1 MNSTNQILIVGG
13 GAAGIATAS
22 SLLKRDRTLDIT
34 IIEPSDNHYYQP
46 GWTMV
51 GAGIFNKEETRRDTI
66 AVWPTGVKRIK
77 GSVIKFEPEQNLV
90 TLSDGTSLKYNI
102 LAVACGL
109 KLDWDAIEGLN
120 EALGQ
125 NGVTSNYR
133 YDLAPYTWKLVK
145 EMKGKDAIFTQPA
158 MPIKC
163 AGAPQKAMYLSCD
176 HWLKKNQLNEM
187 NISFCNAGPVLFGC
201 APYVPPLMKYV
212 KKYGINLDFG
222 HNLIKVDGPNKT
234 AWFKVNNEDL
244 EAEVIEKRFD
254 MIHIC
259 PPQCAPDFIRSSPIS
274 NEGGWVDVD
283 QATLQ
288 HTKFSNIFGVGDVT
302 STPNAKT
309 AAAVRKQAPIVASN
323 IIAILAGGKPKPQ
336 YDGYG
341 SCPLTV
347 EKGKI
352 ILAEFGYGGKIMP
365 TFPWDSTKPR
375 RLAWILKKS
384 ILPAVYWSV
393 MLKGREWLTKPY
405 KAQ

>member
-1 MNSTNQILIVGG
+1 MTDENQIVIVGG
-13 GAAGIATAS
+13 GAGGIATAT
-22 SLLKRDRTLDIT
+22 SLLKRDKTLDIT
-34 IIEPSDNHYYQP
+34 IIEPSDKHYYQP

-51 GAGIFNKEETRRDTI
+51 GAGIFNKEETCRDT
-66 AVWPTGVKRIK
+66 ASVWPNGVKRIK
-77 GSVIKFEPEQNLV
+77 ESVKSFEPEENSV
-90 TLSDGTSLKYNI
+90 TLSDGTNLIYKM
-102 LAVACGL
+102 LVVACGL
-109 KLDWDAIEGLN
+109 KLDWDAVEGLN
-120 EALGQ
+120 DALGQ

-133 YDLAPYTWKLVK
+133 YDLAPYTWKLVQD
-145 EMKGKDAIFTQPA
+145 MKGKEAIFTQPA

-176 HWLKKNQLNEM
+176 HWLKKNQLKDM

-201 APYVPPLMKYV
+201 APYVPPLMEYV
-212 KKYGINLDFG
+212 KKYDIDLDFG
-222 HNLIKVDGPNKT
+222 HNLVKIDGPNKT
-234 AWFKVNNEDL
+234 AWFKVTKEGS
-244 EAEVIEKRFD
+244 EPEFVEKKFD
-254 MIHIC
+254 MIHVC
-259 PPQCAPDFIRSSPIS
+259 PPQCAPDFIKSSPIS
-274 NEGGWVDVD
+274 NDGGWVDVD

-288 HTKFSNIFGVGDVT
+288 HTKFSNIFGIGDVT

-323 IIAILAGGKPKPQ
+323 IVACLSGQNPAPQ

-352 ILAEFGYGGKIMP
+352 ILAEFGYGGKVMP

-393 MLKGREWLTKPY
+393 MLKGREWLTG
-405 KAQ
+405 

>member
-1 MNSTNQILIVGG
+1 MTDENQIVIVGG
-13 GAAGIATAS
+13 GAGGIATAT
-22 SLLKRDRTLDIT
+22 SLLKRDKTLDIT
-34 IIEPSDNHYYQP
+34 IIEPSDKHYYQP

-51 GAGIFNKEETRRDTI
+51 GAGIFNKEETCRDT
-66 AVWPTGVKRIK
+66 ASVWPNGVKRIK
-77 GSVIKFEPEQNLV
+77 ESVKSFEPEENSV
-90 TLSDGTSLKYNI
+90 TLSDGTNLIYKM
-102 LAVACGL
+102 LVVACGL
-109 KLDWDAIEGLN
+109 KLDWDAVEGLN
-120 EALGQ
+120 DALGQ

-133 YDLAPYTWKLVK
+133 YDLAPYTWKLVQD
-145 EMKGKDAIFTQPA
+145 MKGKEAIFTQPA

-176 HWLKKNQLNEM
+176 HWLKKNQLKDM

-201 APYVPPLMKYV
+201 APYVPPLMEYV
-212 KKYGINLDFG
+212 KKYDIDLDFG
-222 HNLIKVDGPNKT
+222 HNLVKIDGPNKT
-234 AWFKVNNEDL
+234 AWFKVTKEGS
-244 EAEVIEKRFD
+244 EPEVVEKKFD
-254 MIHIC
+254 MIHVC
-259 PPQCAPDFIRSSPIS
+259 PPQCAPDFIKSSPIS
-274 NEGGWVDVD
+274 NDGGWVDVD

-288 HTKFSNIFGVGDVT
+288 HTKFSNIFGIGDVT

-323 IIAILAGGKPKPQ
+323 IVACLSGKNPAPQ

-352 ILAEFGYGGKIMP
+352 ILAEFGYGGKVMP

-393 MLKGREWLTKPY
+393 MLKGREWLTG
-405 KAQ
+405 

>member
-1 MNSTNQILIVGG
+1 MTDENQIVIVGG
-13 GAAGIATAS
+13 GAGGIATAT
-22 SLLKRDRTLDIT
+22 SLLKRDKTLDIT
-34 IIEPSDNHYYQP
+34 IIEPSDKHYYQP

-51 GAGIFNKEETRRDTI
+51 GAGIFNKEETCRDT
-66 AVWPTGVKRIK
+66 ASVWPNGVKRIK
-77 GSVIKFEPEQNLV
+77 ESVKSFEPGENSV
-90 TLSDGTSLKYNI
+90 TLSDGTNLKYKM
-102 LAVACGL
+102 LVVACGL
-109 KLDWDAIEGLN
+109 KLDWDAVEGLN
-120 EALGQ
+120 DALGQ

-133 YDLAPYTWKLVK
+133 YDLAPYTWKLVQD
-145 EMKGKDAIFTQPA
+145 MKGKEAIFTQPA

-176 HWLKKNQLNEM
+176 HWLKKNQLKDM

-201 APYVPPLMKYV
+201 APYVPPLMEYV
-212 KKYGINLDFG
+212 KKYDIDLDFG
-222 HNLIKVDGPNKT
+222 HNLVKIDGPNKT
-234 AWFKVNNEDL
+234 AWFKVTKEGS
-244 EAEVIEKRFD
+244 EPEVVEKKFD
-254 MIHIC
+254 MIHVC
-259 PPQCAPDFIRSSPIS
+259 PPQCAPDFIKSSPIS
-274 NEGGWVDVD
+274 NDGGWVDVD

-288 HTKFSNIFGVGDVT
+288 HTKFSNIFGIGDVT

-323 IIAILAGGKPKPQ
+323 IVACLSGQNPAPQ

-352 ILAEFGYGGKIMP
+352 ILAEFGYGGKVMP

-393 MLKGREWLTKPY
+393 MLKGREWLTG
-405 KAQ
+405 